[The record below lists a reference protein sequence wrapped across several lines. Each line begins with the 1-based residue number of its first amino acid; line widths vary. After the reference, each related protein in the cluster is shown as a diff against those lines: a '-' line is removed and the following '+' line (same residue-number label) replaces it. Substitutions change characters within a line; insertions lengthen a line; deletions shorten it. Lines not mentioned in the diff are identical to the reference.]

1 MTPSLT
7 LLVLDTPNRKPVR
20 PRVVASDITTA
31 RAEVGVVRGRAIR
44 GRRPVETVATL
55 IVVSTISPVTVASK
69 RHVVSFS
76 GFYELLPFFF
86 CRHTL
91 AYLRRLS
98 HSRIPREVLLT
109 RGRSLD
115 DLGDLAFWVFSCRGR
130 YFYSRILPIY
140 FSYFLSPSG
149 RVHSEVSFF
158 ELGDGFEGFGR
169 SCRVGIECMRGGGPG
184 RGRRSS
190 EAFIASV

>member
-55 IVVSTISPVTVASK
+55 IVVSTIIPVTVASK

-115 DLGDLAFWVFSCRGR
+115 DLGDLAFCVFSCRGR
-130 YFYSRILPIY
+130 YFHLHSIS
-140 FSYFLSPSG
+140 FFLSPSRG
-149 RVHSEVSFF
+149 VHSEISFF

-169 SCRVGIECMRGGGPG
+169 SCRVGTNYACCSIAG
-184 RGRRSS
+184 RDRRLS